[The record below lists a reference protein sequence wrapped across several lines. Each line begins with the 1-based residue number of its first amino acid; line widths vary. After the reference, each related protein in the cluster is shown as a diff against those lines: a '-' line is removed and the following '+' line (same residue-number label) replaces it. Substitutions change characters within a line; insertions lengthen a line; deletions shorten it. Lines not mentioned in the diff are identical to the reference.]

1 MAIQPPHSPTV
12 VFREMAENRYIVLRK
27 SLNLGKNY
35 NLYENG
41 SNGRAAT
48 ECIPNLGYIPSHL
61 PYNMLSSNPVD
72 IESGLRG
79 INSCNLVGE
88 SFSVKPELNTID
100 FKDFFH
106 VNREIIMPQPLIHE
120 TGQRPFPV

>member
-1 MAIQPPHSPTV
+1 MAST
-12 VFREMAENRYIVLRK
+12 RNKNTYCNYVLEQRNN
-27 SLNLGKNY
+27 SIIKNY

-41 SNGRAAT
+41 SNGRATT

-120 TGQRPFPV
+120 RGQRPFPV

>member
-1 MAIQPPHSPTV
+1 MASTRNKNTHC
-12 VFREMAENRYIVLRK
+12 NYILEQRNN
-27 SLNLGKNY
+27 SIIKNY

-41 SNGRAAT
+41 SNGRAT
-48 ECIPNLGYIPSHL
+48 SECMPNLGYLPSHL
-61 PYNMLSSNPVD
+61 PATMLSSNHVD

-88 SFSVKPELNTID
+88 SFNMTPQLNTLD
-100 FKDFFH
+100 FKDFFN

-120 TGQRPFPV
+120 KGQRPFPK